1 MLSKACNDTNTSMDK
16 WLSRLES
23 CGWLT
28 HIKDVLSSACLVAQ
42 CMDQEGWYH
51 YITFYFYCL
60 EYFDS
65 FNFVV
70 QALQS

>member
-1 MLSKACNDTNTSMDK
+1 MITACNDINTSMDK

-42 CMDQEGWYH
+42 CMDQEGMRQLFCHFLY
-51 YITFYFYCL
+51 
-60 EYFDS
+60 
-65 FNFVV
+65 
-70 QALQS
+70 